1 MRVLIVGNK
10 GAHPVL
16 RDFLVREGYK
26 NVMTLRGSEFLKG
39 AFETPQPDLLLLD
52 LGAFES
58 EQEVVTGLE
67 RLQETYLPVLVLTDA
82 DSRVRNRLLAGG
94 ARDVLAKP
102 FDSEELCLRV
112 HHLLQARALYLEA
125 ERQKRYL
132 EILLT
137 LQRQIVTSPLEEAYA
152 HILEAAVRTVPGAE
166 AGSLLVR
173 TGDVMCF
180 KAVHGYTLDA
190 LEGVGF
196 SDADMARWHGGDAE
210 AWRRGE
216 PRVLSRKD
224 ANIAE
229 RAFATVKPQALA
241 HAGRLEELQANLYLP
256 VAHRG
261 EVLAVLNLDNM
272 SSQEAFAEE
281 ALAAARLFCSPVAAL
296 LHEGAPAA
304 PAREGRAHR
313 PPNGPAQPPR
323 LRRGAR
329 AGTRRGRPARRVFR
343 GSRHG
348 LSRFQEG
355 QRRARSQPGGP
366 GALFNS
372 PSSRV
377 PSARGGQVGAL
388 GAATSSPRSCP
399 RTLAPGAAE
408 TAWRYARAIEA
419 VDPGGVYLGVNIGLA
434 VFPEDGSDVASLFRA
449 ADSRMYAAKKR
460 GLTLL
465 GNALKSLLE

>member
-1 MRVLIVGNK
+1 MTPQEMRVLIIGNK
-10 GAHPVL
+10 GARPVL
-16 RDFLVREGYK
+16 QELLAREGYR
-26 NVMTLRGSEFLKG
+26 NVMTLRGPEFLEGVFK
-39 AFETPQPDLLLLD
+39 PPLPDLLLLD
-52 LGAFES
+52 LGTFEN

-67 RLQETYLPVLVLTDA
+67 RSQETYLPVLVLTDA
-82 DSRVRNRLLAGG
+82 DLKVRNRLLAGG

-112 HHLLQARALYLEA
+112 RNLLQARALYLEA

-173 TGDVMCF
+173 EGGVMCF
-180 KAVHGYTLDA
+180 KAVHGYDPDA

-196 SDADMARWHGGDAE
+196 SDADMARWHGGDAK

-224 ANIAE
+224 ADIAE
-229 RAFATVKPQALA
+229 RASATVKPQALA
-241 HAGRLEELQANLYLP
+241 HAGRLEEIQANLYLP
-256 VAHRG
+256 VVYQD

-281 ALAAARLFCSPVAAL
+281 ALSAARLFCFPVAAL
-296 LHEGAPAA
+296 LHEAHLRHLLERAA
-304 PAREGRAHR
+304 LTDPLTGLLNRRGFDKALAREA
-313 PPNGPAQPPR
+313 A
-323 LRRGAR
+323 GA
-329 AGTRRGRPARRVFR
+329 A
-343 GSRHG
+343 RHG
-348 LSRFQEG
+348 EPFAILIMDLSGFKRVNDELGHDQGDLALCLVAQTIEFQ
-355 QRRARSQPGGP
+355 AREEDRLARWGGDEFA
-366 GALFNS
+366 ALL
-372 PSSRV
+372 PHTDTR
-377 PSARGGQVGAL
+377 
-388 GAATSSPRSCP
+388 
-399 RTLAPGAAE
+399 GAAE
-408 TAWRYARAIEA
+408 TAWRYARAVEA
-419 VDPGGVYLGVNIGLA
+419 VDPGGVHLGVNIGLA
-434 VFPEDGSDVASLFRA
+434 VFPEDGCDVSSLFRV

-465 GNALKSLLE
+465 GNS